1 LDEAD
6 DDEAEDTTQLS
17 TGQRGS
23 KKPAVNL
30 LTPSPLPARTI
41 SKYKSAPTW
50 LLSQGE
56 LRKHSPRLKFE
67 DLSIHLISQGHDPSC
82 VLTIREIDPEHVDKS
97 KKKTSILEDSKTG
110 VLGRIITGLRIK
122 IMKVPLP
129 PTPPLHPD
137 PPMPACAE
145 LEQRWNCLRGWRAD
159 RLSCGADIDPRLPG
173 ARLLHE
179 HPRLPGRVDAP
190 HRRGGRR
197 FGCLQTF
204 RTREPPP
211 PLPSPLIC
219 PQAKSLIELIVSICD
234 YVEPTFAYLQQ
245 LYSEGADILR
255 EETLLAE
262 EAAAEAE
269 ENPKPRL
276 ERLESIGS
284 SDDSDSEEEK
294 EGSPLGP
301 KPSKQPQSQDKKSP
315 HGKLLPQRV
324 FRPVLPRRRTGMATE
339 VQLSMASLPPGVD
352 NLPVSF
358 PHARIFLGASAALHY
373 LSLILDGDEALEVK
387 GIKYWK
393 ERLLGLREDALKVKD
408 DIHSSLDEKRNF
420 FSFILTIVTV
430 GLAPLTI
437 LTGYWSPFIL
447 CLCDD
452 CLCRGMNFENMEEL
466 KPHTYPAV
474 PGVTLLW

>member
-1 LDEAD
+1 
-6 DDEAEDTTQLS
+6 
-17 TGQRGS
+17 
-23 KKPAVNL
+23 
-30 LTPSPLPARTI
+30 
-41 SKYKSAPTW
+41 
-50 LLSQGE
+50 
-56 LRKHSPRLKFE
+56 
-67 DLSIHLISQGHDPSC
+67 
-82 VLTIREIDPEHVDKS
+82 
-97 KKKTSILEDSKTG
+97 
-110 VLGRIITGLRIK
+110 
-122 IMKVPLP
+122 
-129 PTPPLHPD
+129 
-137 PPMPACAE
+137 
-145 LEQRWNCLRGWRAD
+145 
-159 RLSCGADIDPRLPG
+159 
-173 ARLLHE
+173 
-179 HPRLPGRVDAP
+179 
-190 HRRGGRR
+190 
-197 FGCLQTF
+197 
-204 RTREPPP
+204 
-211 PLPSPLIC
+211 
-219 PQAKSLIELIVSICD
+219 VSICD

-437 LTGYWSPFIL
+437 LTGYWS
-447 CLCDD
+447 
-452 CLCRGMNFENMEEL
+452 
-466 KPHTYPAV
+466 
-474 PGVTLLW
+474 LLPSPSPVFV